1 LFFFILL
8 KTTEDDSKVLES
20 WIMLV
25 DDIWFV
31 FVYLMMVS
39 KL

>member
-8 KTTEDDSKVLES
+8 KTTEDGSKVLES
-20 WIMLV
+20 WIILV
-25 DDIWFV
+25 DDICL
-31 FVYLMMVS
+31 FVYVMMVS